1 MSGKKSA
8 LKRKSEKVQIEIQTE
23 SNKKKIH
30 GTKSMEQAIS
40 EGHNFINTTWNQ
52 ST

>member
-8 LKRKSEKVQIEIQTE
+8 LKRKSEKIEKEIQTQ

-30 GTKSMEQAIS
+30 GTKSMEQVIS
-40 EGHNFINTTWNQ
+40 
-52 ST
+52 